1 MSRELT
7 QAAREE
13 ADSADLAALG
23 YGQKLRRTMGGFT
36 SFALAFSMVSIN
48 TGIVTLFADPFDR
61 IGGVAILLWLLVI
74 PLVFTIVLVYAHLA
88 ARIPLTGYAYQWSSR
103 LVNPHFG
110 WFTGWIA
117 FISFLCGT
125 AATSAA
131 LGTVFAPEIW
141 DDPSRGQIQ
150 LLSISMT
157 LIVCLLNVFGVKIA
171 TRVNDVGASIELVGT
186 VLLGLVLIAGVL
198 FAFGHT
204 EGPQIL
210 TDSTAVSGD
219 AITLTSVA
227 LAALLPVYVLLGWE
241 GAADLAEETEDPR
254 RTTPRAM
261 IRAVAVS
268 GAMGF
273 LIFALLGMALPA
285 APSDFLSGSENPVL
299 HLVGV
304 QVGGFARSLMI
315 VVAFASLF
323 ACLIANMAV
332 ATRMTFALS
341 RDNMLPGSAAL
352 SRVAAST
359 RSPVAAIVLV
369 TAFAVLLNLLNEGLV
384 AKIFAMVGLTYYCTY
399 GLTLIATW
407 IGHRS
412 GRIPAAPPGVF
423 GLGRWLMPTL
433 FVGLVWVA
441 VVIVVLTVPEVN
453 NTTALTVAI
462 AVAVGFLWWV
472 AVLRRRLNEGTSG
485 PPRAALAGAPVGDVG
500 AEPAAARG
508 PQEPFAGVGA

>member
-13 ADSADLAALG
+13 ADGADLAALG
-23 YGQKLRRTMGGFT
+23 YGQQLRRTMGGFT

-186 VLLGLVLIAGVL
+186 VLLGLALIAGVL

-210 TDSTAVSGD
+210 DRHD
-219 AITLTSVA
+219 
-227 LAALLPVYVLLGWE
+227 
-241 GAADLAEETEDPR
+241 R
-254 RTTPRAM
+254 R
-261 IRAVAVS
+261 
-268 GAMGF
+268 
-273 LIFALLGMALPA
+273 
-285 APSDFLSGSENPVL
+285 
-299 HLVGV
+299 
-304 QVGGFARSLMI
+304 
-315 VVAFASLF
+315 
-323 ACLIANMAV
+323 
-332 ATRMTFALS
+332 
-341 RDNMLPGSAAL
+341 
-352 SRVAAST
+352 
-359 RSPVAAIVLV
+359 
-369 TAFAVLLNLLNEGLV
+369 
-384 AKIFAMVGLTYYCTY
+384 
-399 GLTLIATW
+399 
-407 IGHRS
+407 
-412 GRIPAAPPGVF
+412 
-423 GLGRWLMPTL
+423 
-433 FVGLVWVA
+433 
-441 VVIVVLTVPEVN
+441 
-453 NTTALTVAI
+453 
-462 AVAVGFLWWV
+462 
-472 AVLRRRLNEGTSG
+472 LRRRDHAHLG
-485 PPRAALAGAPVGDVG
+485 RAGARCCRSTCCSAGRARPTSPRRPRTR
-500 AEPAAARG
+500 AERRRAR
-508 PQEPFAGVGA
+508 